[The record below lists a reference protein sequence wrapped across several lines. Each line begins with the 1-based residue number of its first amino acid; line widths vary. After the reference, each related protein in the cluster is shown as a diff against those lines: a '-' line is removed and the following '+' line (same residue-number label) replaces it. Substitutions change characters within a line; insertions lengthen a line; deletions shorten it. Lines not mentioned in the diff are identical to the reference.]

1 MIQQVLAAVPGE
13 PSWGDLAV
21 LGTYALALI
30 AGYYG
35 AYRFQVLHEREQK
48 QLERARADQERE
60 ERRESETRERK
71 TQEAALPAL
80 QEAVRA
86 MDQVSRMLDRQS
98 RP

>member
-1 MIQQVLAAVPGE
+1 MTLLMWAAVGGE

-21 LGTYALALI
+21 LGTYALAMI
-30 AGYYG
+30 VGYVG
-35 AYRFQVLHEREQK
+35 CFRLQVMHERK
-48 QLERARADQERE
+48 QTDQERAD
-60 ERRESETRERK
+60 RREAEARERK

>member
-1 MIQQVLAAVPGE
+1 MIGMVLAAVGVE

-30 AGYYG
+30 VGYYG
-35 AYRFQVLHEREQK
+35 AYRFQVLHERAQCA
-48 QLERARADQERE
+48 QERERTKQERE
-60 ERRESETRERK
+60 ERREAEARERK

-80 QEAVRA
+80 LEANRA
-86 MDQVSRMLDRQS
+86 LKEMGLILDRQT